1 MDSSLATERDNQE
14 VSTALNQLQNI
25 SIAILKQFAEVRNE
39 LRGMRENMTA
49 IMDSVHT
56 LNASVQEQYSGLQ
69 NQLQNKY
76 DGLQTQYDGLQIQYN
91 TLQRQTLYTSIRS
104 DVQDIE
110 RRQLQLHVDILR
122 FQASSTDRTANLQ
135 LEIEELASR
144 FPDVFHESLSSL
156 NDSLHEQYSS
166 LENQCNR
173 LQTQIQDTPTR
184 SDVQDIER
192 RLHVDILRFQASST
206 DRTANL
212 QLEIEELASR
222 FPDVFHESLS
232 SLNDSL
238 HEQYSALENQCNRL
252 QTQIQDTPTR
262 SDVQD
267 IERRLHVDILRFQAS
282 STDQTANLQLE
293 IEELASR
300 FPDGFHESLSS
311 LNDSLVSKLMMML
324 NSSRAITENTME
336 SKLQQQTNALESI
349 LIASSQNVSQELRE
363 KTECVKELVA
373 EKSRDLIAEIQTNS
387 QQLTCPLPI
396 PQSCTEAMRCPGA
409 LQGVHTIQNSTGQ
422 MVSVFCTTQN
432 RCCNTTGVWTRVA
445 YLDMTDSTHICPQ
458 GFRLRTDHGKRTCG
472 RIREGCIS
480 ITYTSHGLQYSR
492 VCGRIIAY
500 QYSSP
505 DAFNT
510 ASRYSIDGSYV
521 DGVSITHGENPR
533 KHIWTFVAA
542 IDEIRTGFYTCPCI
556 RPDRTYSGRVPTF
569 IGNDYF
575 CETGSRQQFMYQ
587 TFYHEDP
594 LWDGEGCG
602 PNSSCCTFNSPPW
615 FCKHLPH
622 PTTDNI
628 EVRVCGDENVSNED
642 TPLEKVELYIQ

>member
-39 LRGMRENMTA
+39 LRGMRGNITA

-56 LNASVQEQYSGLQ
+56 LNASVQEQYSDLQ

-76 DGLQTQYDGLQIQYN
+76 DGLQNQYDGLQNQYDGLQNQYDGLQNQYN
-91 TLQRQTLYTSIRS
+91 TLQRQIEYTSTRS

-122 FQASSTDRTANLQ
+122 FQASSTERTTNLQ
-135 LEIEELASR
+135 LEVEELANR
-144 FPDVFHESLSSL
+144 FPHEFHESLSSL
-156 NDSLHEQYSS
+156 NE
-166 LENQCNR
+166 
-173 LQTQIQDTPTR
+173 
-184 SDVQDIER
+184 
-192 RLHVDILRFQASST
+192 
-206 DRTANL
+206 
-212 QLEIEELASR
+212 
-222 FPDVFHESLS
+222 
-232 SLNDSL
+232 
-238 HEQYSALENQCNRL
+238 
-252 QTQIQDTPTR
+252 
-262 SDVQD
+262 
-267 IERRLHVDILRFQAS
+267 
-282 STDQTANLQLE
+282 
-293 IEELASR
+293 
-300 FPDGFHESLSS
+300 
-311 LNDSLVSKLMMML
+311 SLVSKLMML
-324 NSSRAITENTME
+324 SSLTAITENTME

-363 KTECVKELVA
+363 KTECVKELVT
-373 EKSRDLIAEIQTNS
+373 EKSRDLIAEIQTHS

-396 PQSCTEAMRCPGA
+396 PQSCTKAMWFSGA

-422 MVSVFCTTQN
+422 TVSVYCTTQS
-432 RCCNTTGVWTRVA
+432 RCCNTAGAWTRVA

-458 GFRLRTDHGKRTCG
+458 GFTLRTDHGKRTCG
-472 RIREGCIS
+472 RITGRGCTS
-480 ITYTSHGLQYSR
+480 ITYTTHGLQYSR

-505 DAFNT
+505 DGFHT
-510 ASRYSIDGSYV
+510 LSRDSIDDTYV
-521 DGVSITHGENPR
+521 HGVSITHGENPR
-533 KHIWTFVAA
+533 KHIWTFTAA
-542 IDEIRTGFYTCPCI
+542 LDETRANRHTCPCT
-556 RPDRTYSGRVPTF
+556 RTDLTYTGSVPTF

-575 CETGSRQQFMYQ
+575 CETGSRQHFQFG

-622 PTTDNI
+622 PTTDDI
-628 EVRVCGDENVSNED
+628 EVRVCGDQDVNNED
-642 TPLEKVELYIQ
+642 TPLEQVELYIQ

>member
-14 VSTALNQLQNI
+14 VCTALNQLQNI

-49 IMDSVHT
+49 IMNSVHT
-56 LNASVQEQYSGLQ
+56 LNASVQEQYSDLQ

-76 DGLQTQYDGLQIQYN
+76 DGLQNQYDGLQNQYDGLQNQYN
-91 TLQRQTLYTSIRS
+91 TLQRQIQYTSTRS

-122 FQASSTDRTANLQ
+122 FQASSTERTTNLQ
-135 LEIEELASR
+135 LEIEELANR
-144 FPDVFHESLSSL
+144 FPHEFHESLSSL
-156 NDSLHEQYSS
+156 NE
-166 LENQCNR
+166 
-173 LQTQIQDTPTR
+173 
-184 SDVQDIER
+184 
-192 RLHVDILRFQASST
+192 
-206 DRTANL
+206 
-212 QLEIEELASR
+212 
-222 FPDVFHESLS
+222 
-232 SLNDSL
+232 
-238 HEQYSALENQCNRL
+238 
-252 QTQIQDTPTR
+252 
-262 SDVQD
+262 
-267 IERRLHVDILRFQAS
+267 
-282 STDQTANLQLE
+282 
-293 IEELASR
+293 
-300 FPDGFHESLSS
+300 
-311 LNDSLVSKLMMML
+311 SLVSKLMML
-324 NSSRAITENTME
+324 NSSRAITENRME

-363 KTECVKELVA
+363 KTECVKELVL
-373 EKSRDLIAEIQTNS
+373 EKSRNLIAEIQTHS
-387 QQLTCPLPI
+387 RQLTCPLPI
-396 PQSCTEAMRCPGA
+396 PQSCTKAMWFSGA

-422 MVSVFCTTQN
+422 IISVYCTTQS
-432 RCCNTTGVWTRVA
+432 RCCNTSTAEVWTRVA
-445 YLDMTDSTHICPQ
+445 YLDMTDSTHICPL
-458 GFRLRTDHGKRTCG
+458 GFILRTDHGKRTCG
-472 RIREGCIS
+472 RIGRGCNS
-480 ITYTSHGLQYSR
+480 ITYTTHGLQYSR

-505 DAFNT
+505 DGFST
-510 ASRYSIDGSYV
+510 VRRDFIDGPYI

-542 IDEIRTGFYTCPCI
+542 IDEIRANSFTCPCT
-556 RPDRTYSGRVPTF
+556 RTDLTYTGRLPTF

-575 CETGSRQQFMYQ
+575 CETGSRQHFLFQ

-594 LWDGEGCG
+594 LWDGRGCG

-642 TPLEKVELYIQ
+642 TPLEQVELYIQ

>member
-14 VSTALNQLQNI
+14 VTTALNQLQNI

-76 DGLQTQYDGLQIQYN
+76 DGLQNQYDGLQNQYDGLQNQYN
-91 TLQRQTLYTSIRS
+91 TLQHQTQYTSTRS

-144 FPDVFHESLSSL
+144 FPDGFHESLSNL
-156 NDSLHEQYSS
+156 NDSLHEQYSG

-173 LQTQIQDTPTR
+173 LQTQIQNTPTK

-192 RLHVDILRFQASST
+192 RLHV
-206 DRTANL
+206 
-212 QLEIEELASR
+212 
-222 FPDVFHESLS
+222 
-232 SLNDSL
+232 
-238 HEQYSALENQCNRL
+238 Y
-252 QTQIQDTPTR
+252 
-262 SDVQD
+262 
-267 IERRLHVDILRFQAS
+267 ILRFQAS
-282 STDQTANLQLE
+282 STDQMANLQVE
-293 IEELASR
+293 VEELANR
-300 FPDGFHESLSS
+300 FPHEFHEGLSS
-311 LNDSLVSKLMMML
+311 LNDSLVSKLMML

-363 KTECVKELVA
+363 KTECVKELVT
-373 EKSRDLIAEIQTNS
+373 EKSRDLVAEIQTNS
-387 QQLTCPLPI
+387 QQLTCPPPI
-396 PQSCTEAMRCPGA
+396 PQSCTKAMRCPGS
-409 LQGVHTIQNSTGQ
+409 LQGFYSIQNSTGQ
-422 MVSVFCTTQN
+422 IISVYCTTQS
-432 RCCNTTGVWTRVA
+432 RCCNSTGVWTRVA
-445 YLDMTDSTHICPQ
+445 YLDMTNSTHICPQ
-458 GFRLRTDHGKRTCG
+458 GFTLRTDHGKRTCG
-472 RIREGCIS
+472 RIGRGCNS
-480 ITYTSHGLQYSR
+480 ITYTTHGLQYSK

-500 QYSSP
+500 QYSTP
-505 DAFNT
+505 DGFGT
-510 ASRYSIDGSYV
+510 ARRDFIDGPYI

-542 IDEIRTGFYTCPCI
+542 IDEIRANSFTCPCT
-556 RPDRTYSGRVPTF
+556 RTDLTYSGRLPTF

-575 CETGSRQQFMYQ
+575 CETGSRQHFLFR

-622 PTTDNI
+622 PTTDDI
-628 EVRVCGDENVSNED
+628 EVRVCGDQYVSNED
-642 TPLEKVELYIQ
+642 TPLEQVELYIQ